1 MDVEHARPAKRRHL
15 VVEERQRAVR
25 ACVECRRLKEKCEDG
40 MPCRRCRHL
49 RRPCDFNHMP
59 ATVDKRAPDFAGSL
73 RDLMDRLRY
82 MGFILK
88 HHFPHLALDI
98 DSLRRTCDTLSA
110 QNSRLDQ
117 SEITAEMLEL
127 SGNVQLSDSPGIE
140 DENCTIDSVDDTTV
154 HYSGEFSHWNFSMHI
169 KRNIDDL
176 MARSNVPSLDHA
188 NRVPDF
194 IRVGEADPGSA
205 SISEIVGVFPPRSVA
220 TFLIDVFFK
229 HATSFYYFTDRGS
242 LDGILDHI
250 YENRA
255 GLRSKDVTPSCL
267 VLMVLAVGTQYVHLE
282 SPEKDSRRVNG
293 ILSNS
298 KEHKSWELDIGS
310 AFYRQVA
317 KLLSEVI
324 HSGSLLSV
332 QVFLLLGLYCLP
344 LDASGLSY
352 VYFNLAVKVAI
363 QNGMHRRVSRSI
375 FHAKNKEIRRRI
387 WWTAYCME
395 RKIGIYHGR
404 PASIN
409 PSDIDADIPQ
419 SPDGN
424 NISND
429 SFDASGLLE
438 SIDLTRQAEA
448 FLQEISRLRT
458 CERSEIGTI
467 LSRIKLMK
475 TNLRGSWVP
484 PCKEAQSASTANR
497 VEQPISR
504 AKMHSRLECCLLHMF
519 IGRPFILA
527 HRQRR
532 ADVIAPQASEAS
544 RTKAVESH
552 MQWDFLV
559 QDCIAAA
566 KEVISCC
573 HGLQIGGMGLAKS
586 SYTEYS
592 SCRASLLVLIA
603 YSICYRTNEFSNTL
617 RRGLDAIREMASVGD
632 SARSEVCLLERLESA
647 LHRLHV
653 FDPIPT
659 EPKVTA
665 AKDPAEDGYE
675 GFVNWYTRLGVSSNS
690 RTGPSTQHGEVEQGA
705 KAQTREL
712 SQQAGP
718 SIHDPVVTV
727 MPDDTSMD
735 IYPFDFD
742 LLHTDANAA
751 FFTPDFNEIGNSE
764 RELFPNLFWM
774 PN

>member
-25 ACVECRRLKEKCEDG
+25 ACVECRRLKEK
-40 MPCRRCRHL
+40 
-49 RRPCDFNHMP
+49 F
-59 ATVDKRAPDFAGSL
+59 DKRAPDFAGSL

-98 DSLRRTCDTLSA
+98 DSLRP
-110 QNSRLDQ
+110 
-117 SEITAEMLEL
+117 EMLEL

-255 GLRSKDVTPSCL
+255 GLL
-267 VLMVLAVGTQYVHLE
+267 GTQYVHLE